1 MPKFIR
7 DELHIPNPLTE
18 AHRYYNKLLIQLYKT
33 SYNSSLSPVQISQR
47 LLRWKLI
54 QDFEKVEKSFDDL
67 IGNGKSGNAFNVK
80 KYSSES
86 TGGLSAKD
94 LRRAE
99 NSFDMLSS
107 LLKKIGNLK
116 SSLNDYRANLFSIN
130 HKIKDW
136 KVDELQ
142 FYDKLIAKCSTME
155 IEVNVTSSK
164 VNATVRNLKRNFS
177 TSAADTAEQKRQKKR
192 KIESEW
198 KTKDGKKK
206 RLLATT
212 LNLFRQI
219 CSDKWTDEAQEESEK
234 SANLSSSN
242 IRISKTDLENFVKK
256 NTLKPR
262 FNLSALINIIE
273 QDIFEKDEAKN
284 YATEQKINL
293 EQKAA
298 KVSADNKESKKKKG
312 KKVQDAKSQ
321 TTIVNLLKKSK
332 S

>member
-7 DELHIPNPLTE
+7 DKLHIPNPLTE

-33 SYNSSLSPVQISQR
+33 SYNSSLSPVQFTSYVLSQR
-47 LLRWKLI
+47 LVRWKLI

-67 IGNGKSGNAFNVK
+67 IGNGKSGNAFNAK

-107 LLKKIGNLK
+107 LLKKIGNFK
-116 SSLNDYRANLFSIN
+116 SSLNNYRANLFSIN

-164 VNATVRNLKRNFS
+164 VNATVRNLKGTSPRVLLTLQNKRGKRNEKLRMS
-177 TSAADTAEQKRQKKR
+177 GKQKMGR
-192 KIESEW
+192 
-198 KTKDGKKK
+198 
-206 RLLATT
+206 
-212 LNLFRQI
+212 
-219 CSDKWTDEAQEESEK
+219 
-234 SANLSSSN
+234 
-242 IRISKTDLENFVKK
+242 
-256 NTLKPR
+256 
-262 FNLSALINIIE
+262 
-273 QDIFEKDEAKN
+273 
-284 YATEQKINL
+284 
-293 EQKAA
+293 
-298 KVSADNKESKKKKG
+298 KKG
-312 KKVQDAKSQ
+312 SLQQ
-321 TTIVNLLKKSK
+321 R
-332 S
+332 